1 MIVRAAHG
9 AVISRALKDTRP
21 TRRQKRI
28 ALAVAGAA
36 DLIQLALAPLFVE
49 GGFSPFDVAL
59 DVATAVALFGVLGWR
74 WRTALALGLEL
85 VPGVALFPSWTAVV
99 ATMPVNAAE

>member
-9 AVISRALKDTRP
+9 AVVSRALKDTRP

-28 ALAVAGAA
+28 ALAVAGTA
-36 DLIQLALAPLFVE
+36 DLIQLVLAPLFVE
-49 GGFSPFDVAL
+49 GGLSPLDAAL
-59 DVATAVALFGVLGWR
+59 DVVVAVALFGVLGWR

-85 VPGVALFPSWTAVV
+85 VPGIALLPTWTAVV
-99 ATMPVNAAE
+99 AMMPASAGD